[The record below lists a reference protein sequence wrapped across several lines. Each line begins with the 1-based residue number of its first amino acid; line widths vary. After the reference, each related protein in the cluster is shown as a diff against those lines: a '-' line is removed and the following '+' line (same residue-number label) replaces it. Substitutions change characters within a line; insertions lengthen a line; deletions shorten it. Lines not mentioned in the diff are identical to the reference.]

1 MKIKESTGYRVFTV
15 INYILLAL
23 IAFVMLFP
31 YWNVAIKAFN
41 DGADLA
47 KGGVTF
53 WPRVWSLENFKAI
66 FADNTFFPSV
76 GISVLRVVV
85 GTLVSVL
92 VQFMAAYTLTKEKL
106 MHKKWITLFFMLP
119 MFISAGMIPQYVLYS
134 NLGLLNSFWVY
145 ILPGAFSF
153 YNTIIIRT
161 FMQSTIPTALYEA
174 AYLDGATDIY
184 VFFKI
189 VLPLSLPVLATISL
203 WSMVG
208 HWNDWTTTLYYITD
222 SSLHTVQY
230 KMMQVVK
237 ETENIQKMQAALLAQ
252 GIGSAEDVEINVT
265 SDSIISAQIVL
276 TTLPIIAVYPFLQKY
291 FVKGVTVGA
300 VKG

>member
-1 MKIKESTGYRVFTV
+1 MKIKESKGYMVFTV
-15 INYILLAL
+15 INYIILTL

-31 YWNVAIKAFN
+31 YWNVTIKAFN

-53 WPRVWSLENFKAI
+53 WPRMWSLENFRAI
-66 FADNTFFPSV
+66 LSESSFFPSV
-76 GISVLRVVV
+76 GISVLRVIS
-85 GTLVSVL
+85 GTLLSVL
-92 VQFMAAYTLTKEKL
+92 IQFAAAYTLTK
-106 MHKKWITLFFMLP
+106 KKLFFKNALTIYFMIP
-119 MFISAGMIPQYVLYS
+119 MFVSAGMIPQYVLYS
-134 NLGLLNSFWVY
+134 DLGLLNTFWIY

-161 FMQSTIPTALYEA
+161 FMQSTIPDALYEA
-174 AYLDGATDIY
+174 AYLDGATDVYI
-184 VFFKI
+184 FFRI

-203 WSMVG
+203 WAMVG
-208 HWNDWTTTLYYITD
+208 HWNDWTTTLYYITNP
-222 SSLHTVQY
+222 SLHTVQY

-237 ETENIQKMQAALLAQ
+237 ETENIQKMQAALIAQ
-252 GIGSAEDVEINVT
+252 GINADEVKVNIT
-265 SDSIISAQIVL
+265 SDSIVSAQVVL
-276 TTLPIIAVYPFLQKY
+276 TTIPIIAVYPFLQKY